1 MVCYQLVSISYLI
14 TLQGDH
20 SVRGFKRRWW
30 SHKCS
35 SRTEGFVNIVIYL
48 PTKHLGALKN
58 SFECL
63 RAFQIERAY
72 AVLSVCYIRWV
83 FSAWIDNWRREET
96 NSRCL
101 SWKDVHLL
109 VSQWRREGTNSGCLS
124 QTGVHFVES
133 LHWRLRW
140 KLANRVFK
148 KMLWRWQKLWSRWRR
163 KKRAAK
169 ARVSGERLKSGPLRM
184 HFQHSRAKI
193 RVFEQNTDIIKGT
206 CSRFSA
212 CAFIKLM
219 FFCRDMLYLVH
230 KQFDHVIMLSKNQ
243 SAQSL
248 DQIMWK

>member
-109 VSQWRREGTNSGCLS
+109 DSQWRREGTNSVCLS
-124 QTGVHFVES
+124 KTGVHFVDGFYWS
-133 LHWRLRW
+133 LRW

-148 KMLWRWQKLWSRWRR
+148 KMLWRWQSFGVGGEGKNVRQRHGFLENVWNLGILECISSIQEQILECLNGTQTSF
-163 KKRAAK
+163 KGHV
-169 ARVSGERLKSGPLRM
+169 RVSA
-184 HFQHSRAKI
+184 HAHSSKCCFS
-193 RVFEQNTDIIKGT
+193 VGT
-206 CSRFSA
+206 SSIFFSRN
-212 CAFIKLM
+212 M
-219 FFCRDMLYLVH
+219 
-230 KQFDHVIMLSKNQ
+230 IMS
-243 SAQSL
+243 
-248 DQIMWK
+248 